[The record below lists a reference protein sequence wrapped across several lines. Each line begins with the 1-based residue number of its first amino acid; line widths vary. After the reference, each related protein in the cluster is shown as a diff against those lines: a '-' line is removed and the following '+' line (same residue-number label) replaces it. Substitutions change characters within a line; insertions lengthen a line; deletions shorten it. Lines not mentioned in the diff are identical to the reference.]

1 MRMHKTHANAQG
13 IHRSVLNHIVPGQTC
28 LQRQGTLAAALP
40 LLLDWLGHVLH
51 NAAAGSQT
59 AQEEVMSD
67 VSMPHVQIGRR
78 TNADVHMN
86 IASGMC
92 MCILIHHTICAYAYL
107 RVYMCTCVYV
117 CVCVRV
123 YVCVCV
129 CVCVCVGV
137 RVLVCV
143 WGCVRV
149 SVYVCVC
156 VQRSILC
163 AHASSYICRNQP
175 IYTHAWS
182 TYENTTHVS
191 HHTPPP

>member
-1 MRMHKTHANAQG
+1 MRMHKTHADAQG
-13 IHRSVLNHIVPGQTC
+13 IHRSVLTHIVPGQTC

-117 CVCVRV
+117 CVCVHVCVCMCVRV
-123 YVCVCV
+123 CECVCV
-129 CVCVCVGV
+129 CRCACTCLCMWVCACVCVRVCVC
-137 RVLVCV
+137 
-143 WGCVRV
+143 
-149 SVYVCVC
+149 
-156 VQRSILC
+156 
-163 AHASSYICRNQP
+163 AT
-175 IYTHAWS
+175 IYFMCTCKFL
-182 TYENTTHVS
+182 YM
-191 HHTPPP
+191 